1 MSKDGNVSCQA
12 EVVRLIFSLYL
23 EGKSVLGILS
33 ELEKKQIPSPTG
45 KSRWCKRS
53 IDTMLSNEKYV
64 GDVIV
69 LKTYSSGYP
78 DNKRI
83 ASCST
88 EDHQMYMA
96 ENAHEAIISRE
107 QFAAVQAEKAR
118 RCNVTRDD
126 AGAATR
132 KATRYSSK
140 SQSSQE

>member
-1 MSKDGNVSCQA
+1 
-12 EVVRLIFSLYL
+12 
-23 EGKSVLGILS
+23 
-33 ELEKKQIPSPTG
+33 
-45 KSRWCKRS
+45 
-53 IDTMLSNEKYV
+53 MLSNEKYV

-96 ENAHEAIISRE
+96 ENAHKAIISRE

-118 RCNVTRDD
+118 RSNVTRDD

-140 SQSSQE
+140 SQSSQEWY